1 MSNNPYRQYQKTQVT
16 TASREKILLMLYEG
30 AIRFTKQAHTAMRE
44 KKVAE
49 KGKYISKATAILSE
63 LMATLDFK
71 VGGQL
76 AVDLENL
83 YIFMI
88 DKLIEGNIQNN
99 PECLEVVD
107 RLLNTLYSAWKDV
120 VENPRMD
127 GVPSQKLQPE
137 EFEKFVQE
145 KISLG
150 EDPQDYIKKEEKQ
163 QGDSIQRRAMKIVA

>member
-1 MSNNPYRQYQKTQVT
+1 MTNPYKQYQKTQVT

-30 AIRFTKQAHTAMRE
+30 AIRFTKQAHAAMLE

-49 KGKYISKATAILSE
+49 KGKCISKATAILSE

-88 DKLIEGNIQNN
+88 DKLIEANIQNKT
-99 PECLEVVD
+99 ESLEAVEK
-107 RLLNTLYSAWKDV
+107 LLVKLHSAWKDV
-120 VENPRMD
+120 IENPRPD
-127 GVPSQKLQPE
+127 GVPSPTLQPE
-137 EFEKFVQE
+137 EYKQYVADMQASGQE
-145 KISLG
+145 MPEMPRVK
-150 EDPQDYIKKEEKQ
+150 
-163 QGDSIQRRAMKIVA
+163 DSKDQSNNPRGNLKIVA

>member
-1 MSNNPYRQYQKTQVT
+1 MNNPYKHYQKTQVT

-30 AIRFTKQAHTAMRE
+30 AIRFTKQARVAMTE
-44 KKVAE
+44 KKIAD

-76 AVDLENL
+76 AHDLENL

-88 DKLIEGNIQNN
+88 DKLIEGNIQNSVE
-99 PECLEVVD
+99 PLEQVE

-120 VENPRMD
+120 IENPRED
-127 GVPSQKLQPE
+127 GCPSPTLQPE
-137 EFEKFVQE
+137 EYKAHLAQLQAEGKEVTNV
-145 KISLG
+145 
-150 EDPQDYIKKEEKQ
+150 KKTDAERNPVRGTLKV
-163 QGDSIQRRAMKIVA
+163 VA